1 MTAVKQSF
9 AHLKTK
15 TGRYSGYIRP
25 FSRLIDLISIIFF
38 TAYFSGVPVFDDYYI
53 FLIGCSWFIIATNL
67 GFYEVYRYTK
77 VIAILNCTLKQAVA
91 FTICCLA
98 FGYFYPQKYSL
109 PTILQFTSVSVVFI
123 LGFKLFVYFFLR
135 KYRILFGGNFRRVAL
150 LGKEKS
156 INPLK
161 YFFEENLDY
170 GYKLIKVFDF
180 NDQKND
186 SLKEIFSF
194 ILENEID
201 EIYCSME
208 DLSSK
213 QIEDFI
219 FFADNNLKTLKFI
232 PNQNQ
237 LLSLN
242 TVFEYYDY
250 IPVISQR
257 TISLDDSLHKILKRI
272 FDIIFSL
279 VIILGVLSWLI
290 PVMAII
296 IRLDSKGTL
305 FFVQKRNGLNNK
317 EFNCFKFRSMQ
328 VNDLADL
335 EQVSK
340 NDPRITRV
348 GKFIRKTSID
358 ELPQFF
364 NVLLGD
370 MSVVGPRPHM
380 VSHTNMYAERIDK
393 FMVRHFIKP
402 GITGLAQAKGF
413 RGEVETDKDII
424 NRVRYDI
431 FYIEKWSLLLDL
443 KIIFN
448 TIYNTLKGDNKAY

>member
-1 MTAVKQSF
+1 M
-9 AHLKTK
+9 KTK

-25 FSRLIDLISIIFF
+25 FSRLLDLIIINFF
-38 TAYFSGVPVFDDYYI
+38 IAYFSGIPVFHNFYAFI
-53 FLIGCSWFIIATNL
+53 ISCVWFIIAANL

-77 VIAILNCTLKQAVA
+77 VIAILNCTLKQTVSFA
-91 FTICCLA
+91 ISCLA
-98 FGYFYPQKYSL
+98 LAYFYPDRYNL
-109 PTILQFTSVSVVFI
+109 TVILLFISVSVSLI
-123 LGFKLFVYFFLR
+123 LGFKLFIYFFLR
-135 KYRILFGGNFRRVAL
+135 KYRILFGGNFRMVVL
-150 LGKEKS
+150 VGKDKS
-156 INPLK
+156 VKPLK
-161 YFFEENLDY
+161 HFFEENPDY
-170 GYKLIKVFDF
+170 GYKLIKVFDL
-180 NDQKND
+180 NDLEVDCKD
-186 SLKEIFSF
+186 VFSF
-194 ILENEID
+194 ILDNKID

-208 DLSSK
+208 DLTSK

-232 PNQNQ
+232 PDQKQ

-257 TISLDDSLHKILKRI
+257 TISLDDSLHKIIKRI
-272 FDIIFSL
+272 FDILFSL
-279 VIILGVLSWLI
+279 VIILGILSWLT
-290 PVMAII
+290 PLLAII
-296 IRLDSKGTL
+296 IRLDSKGPL
-305 FFVQKRNGLNNK
+305 FFVQKRNGLNNH
-317 EFNCFKFRSMQ
+317 EFNCFKFRSMK
-328 VNDLADL
+328 VNELADI

-340 NDPRITRV
+340 NDSRITRI

-402 GITGLAQAKGF
+402 GITGLAQTKGF

-424 NRVRYDI
+424 NRVKYDI

-443 KIIFN
+443 KIIFK
-448 TIYNTLKGDNKAY
+448 TIHNTLKGDQKAY

>member
-1 MTAVKQSF
+1 M
-9 AHLKTK
+9 KTK

-25 FSRLIDLISIIFF
+25 FLRMIDLVIINVFS
-38 TAYFSGVPVFDDYYI
+38 AYFSGTPIFQDFYTFYI
-53 FLIGCSWFIIATNL
+53 SCTWLIIAANL

-77 VIAILNCTLKQAVA
+77 VITILNCTLKQAVS
-91 FTICCLA
+91 FTICSLA
-98 FGYFYPQKYSL
+98 LAYFYPERNTL
-109 PTILQFTSVSVVFI
+109 TTMLLFTAVSVFLI
-123 LGFKLFVYFFLR
+123 LVFKLFIYLFLR
-135 KYRILFGGNFRRVAL
+135 KYRIIFGGNFRRVVL
-150 LGKEKS
+150 IGKEKS
-156 INPLK
+156 IKPLQR
-161 YFFEENLDY
+161 FFEENHDY
-170 GYKLIKVFDF
+170 GYKLIKVFDLDHHKIEHCQESF
-180 NDQKND
+180 D
-186 SLKEIFSF
+186 F
-194 ILENEID
+194 ILENKID
-201 EIYCSME
+201 EIYCSMS

-213 QIEDFI
+213 DVENFI
-219 FFADNNLKTLKFI
+219 YFADNNLKTLKFI
-232 PNQNQ
+232 PDQKQ

-250 IPVISQR
+250 IPIISLR
-257 TISLDDSLHKILKRI
+257 TISLDQSLHKITKRV
-272 FDIIFSL
+272 FDIVFSL
-279 VIILGVLSWLI
+279 IIILGILSWLMPI
-290 PVMAII
+290 LAII
-296 IRLDSKGTL
+296 IKIDSKGPL
-305 FFVQKRNGLNNK
+305 FFVQKRNGLNNE
-317 EFNCFKFRSMQ
+317 EFNCLKFRSMKM
-328 VNDLADL
+328 NNRAHL

-340 NDPRITRV
+340 NDTRITKV

-402 GITGLAQAKGF
+402 GITGLAQTKGF

-431 FYIEKWSLLLDL
+431 FYIEKWSILLDF

-448 TIYNTLKGDNKAY
+448 TVYNILRGDKKAY

>member
-1 MTAVKQSF
+1 MR
-9 AHLKTK
+9 TK

-25 FSRLIDLISIIFF
+25 FSRLLDLVIINVFA
-38 TAYFSGVPVFDDYYI
+38 AYFSGIPI
-53 FLIGCSWFIIATNL
+53 FQDFYALFISCAWFIIAGNL

-77 VIAILNCTLKQAVA
+77 IIAILNCTLKQAIA
-91 FTICCLA
+91 FTTCCLA
-98 FGYFYPQKYSL
+98 LAYFYPERNSL
-109 PTILQFTSVSVVFI
+109 FTILKFTTISIDVI
-123 LGFKLFVYFFLR
+123 LGFKLFIYFFLR
-135 KYRILFGGNFRRVAL
+135 KYRIIFGGNFRRVVL
-150 LGKEKS
+150 IGKNKS
-156 INPLK
+156 IEPLQL
-161 YFFEENLDY
+161 FFEENLDY
-170 GYKLIKVFDF
+170 GYKLIKVF
-180 NDQKND
+180 NLENHKLEHLQE
-186 SLKEIFSF
+186 SFSF
-194 ILENEID
+194 ILENKID
-201 EIYCSME
+201 EIYCSLA

-213 QIEDFI
+213 QVEDFI

-232 PNQNQ
+232 PDQKQ

-257 TISLDDSLHKILKRI
+257 TISLDESLHKIIKRI
-272 FDIIFSL
+272 FDIVFSIL
-279 VIILGVLSWLI
+279 IIVGVLSWLTPI
-290 PVMAII
+290 LAII
-296 IRLDSKGTL
+296 IRIDSKGPL
-305 FFVQKRNGLNNK
+305 FFVQKRNGLNNR
-317 EFNCFKFRSMQ
+317 EFNCFKFRSMEI
-328 VNDLADL
+328 NEFADI

-340 NDPRITRV
+340 NDTRITRV

-402 GITGLAQAKGF
+402 GITGLAQTKGF

-448 TIYNTLKGDNKAY
+448 TIYNTLKGDKKAY

>member
-1 MTAVKQSF
+1 M
-9 AHLKTK
+9 KTK

-25 FSRLIDLISIIFF
+25 FSRLLDLSIIIFF
-38 TAYFSGVPVFDDYYI
+38 TAYFSGVPVFKNFYAFFI
-53 FLIGCSWFIIATNL
+53 SCAWFIIAENL

-77 VIAILNCTLKQAVA
+77 VISILNCALKQAVA
-91 FTICCLA
+91 FAVSCLA
-98 FGYFYPQKYSL
+98 LAYFYPERYNL
-109 PTILQFTSVSVVFI
+109 TTILLFISASILLI
-123 LGFKLFVYFFLR
+123 LGFKLFIYFFLR
-135 KYRILFGGNFRRVAL
+135 RYRILFGGNFRSVVL
-150 LGKEKS
+150 IGSHKNSK
-156 INPLK
+156 PLQH
-161 YFFEENLDY
+161 FFEENPDY

-180 NDQKND
+180 DYLKKDSFNDV
-186 SLKEIFSF
+186 FSF
-194 ILENEID
+194 ILDNKID

-232 PNQNQ
+232 PDQKQ
-237 LLSLN
+237 LISLN
-242 TVFEYYDY
+242 EVFEYYDY
-250 IPVISQR
+250 IPIISQR
-257 TISLDDSLHKILKRI
+257 RISLDDSLHKIIKRV
-272 FDIIFSL
+272 FDIVFSL
-279 VIILGVLSWLI
+279 TIIIGILSWLAPI
-290 PVMAII
+290 LAII
-296 IRLDSKGTL
+296 IKLDSKGPL

-317 EFNCFKFRSMQ
+317 EFNCFKFRSMKI
-328 VNDLADL
+328 NDLADI

-340 NDPRITRV
+340 NDSRITKV

-364 NVLLGD
+364 NVLLGN

-402 GITGLAQAKGF
+402 GITGLAQTKGF
-413 RGEVETDKDII
+413 RGEIETDKDII

-431 FYIEKWSLLLDL
+431 FYIEKWSLLLDM

-448 TIYNTLKGDNKAY
+448 TVYNTIKGDKKAY

>member
-1 MTAVKQSF
+1 M
-9 AHLKTK
+9 KTK

-25 FSRLIDLISIIFF
+25 FSHLIDLIIINFF
-38 TAYFSGVPVFDDYYI
+38 MVFFSGMPAFQDFYAFFI
-53 FLIGCSWFIIATNL
+53 SLAWFIIAANL

-91 FTICCLA
+91 FAVSCLA
-98 FGYFYPQKYSL
+98 IAYFYPEKYSL
-109 PTILQFTSVSVVFI
+109 KTILLFTSASISLI
-123 LGFKLFVYFFLR
+123 LGFKLFIYFFLR
-135 KYRILFGGNFRRVAL
+135 KYRILFGGNFRMVVL
-150 LGKEKS
+150 VGKDKS
-156 INPLK
+156 VKPLK
-161 YFFEENLDY
+161 HFFEENPDY
-170 GYKLIKVFDF
+170 GYKLVRVFEL
-180 NDQKND
+180 N
-186 SLKEIFSF
+186 SLDTDCKDIFSF
-194 ILENEID
+194 ILSNKID
-201 EIYCSME
+201 EMYCSME

-232 PNQNQ
+232 PDQKQ

-242 TVFEYYDY
+242 EVFEYYDY

-257 TISLDDSLHKILKRI
+257 RISLDDSLHKVIKRV
-272 FDIIFSL
+272 FDIVFSL
-279 VIILGVLSWLI
+279 IIIIGLLSWLTPI
-290 PVMAII
+290 LAII
-296 IRLDSKGTL
+296 IRLDSKGPL
-305 FFVQKRNGLNNK
+305 FFIQKRNGLNNN
-317 EFNCFKFRSMQ
+317 EFNCFKFRSMKI
-328 VNDLADL
+328 NELADI

-340 NDPRITRV
+340 NDSRITKV

-364 NVLLGD
+364 NVLFGD

-402 GITGLAQAKGF
+402 GITGLAQTKGF
-413 RGEVETDKDII
+413 RGEVESDKDII

-431 FYIEKWSLLLDL
+431 FYIEKWSLLLDM

-448 TIYNTLKGDNKAY
+448 TVYNTIKGDKKAY